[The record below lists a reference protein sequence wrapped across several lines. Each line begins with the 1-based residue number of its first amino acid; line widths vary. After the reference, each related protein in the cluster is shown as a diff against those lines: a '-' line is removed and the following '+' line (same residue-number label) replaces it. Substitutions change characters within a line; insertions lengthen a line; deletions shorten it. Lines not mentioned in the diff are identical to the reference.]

1 MNMTNK
7 KKILYYAGAVL
18 VGYYLYRYFS
28 KPKSVLVKGSDKSS
42 PDQVQYSTG
51 KEKLLNAN
59 GEYVNVKTPI
69 YIKPKNSIPNVYD
82 RGIGQDVNFSG
93 GFRYANGSSEN
104 LQSQCSPYKVK
115 SSQPTLTELPKLPQ
129 N

>member
-1 MNMTNK
+1 MTNK

-28 KPKSVLVKGSDKSS
+28 KPKSVLVKGSDKST

-82 RGIGQDVNFSG
+82 RGIGQDVNFTG
-93 GFRYANGSSEN
+93 GYKYATGFAED
-104 LQSQCSPYKVK
+104 LQSQCAAKTVK
-115 SSQPTLTELPKLPQ
+115 SNQSRLTELPKIPQ